1 MCSRGAYCVFLVLR
15 RRACYDWC
23 SREKLVMFYTREELI
38 VFIFC
43 AQEKSWL
50 CFVLKRRA
58 GYVLCSREELISVL
72 SFVLKRR
79 ADSVLSFVLKR

>member
-1 MCSRGAYCVFLVLR
+1 MLKRKAGYVLYSRGADSVYVL
-15 RRACYDWC
+15 C
-23 SREKLVMFYTREELI
+23 SREELVM
-38 VFIFC
+38 FC

-58 GYVLCSREELISVL
+58 GCVLCSREELISVL

-79 ADSVLSFVLKR
+79 ADSVLSFVLMR

>member
-1 MCSRGAYCVFLVLR
+1 M
-15 RRACYDWC
+15 
-23 SREKLVMFYTREELI
+23 
-38 VFIFC
+38 FIFC

-50 CFVLKRRA
+50 CFVLKRGA

-79 ADSVLSFVLKR
+79 AYFERSKM